1 MADPSD
7 TYTLGST
14 ALRCGEHVVR
24 PARAAAAAALGPE
37 GIGHSPLPRP
47 IGSSPLPPGEGHV
60 RAAAPPPR
68 AALPPGDDQLAA
80 EQSRHVKRRCRQG
93 EVAVRA
99 GHQRGGLR
107 RDLRPHVVRRGQ
119 GHGRPSQGAAPKVA
133 RRHAGLARA
142 PASQLLPHGGAAHR
156 EQSDHGD
163 LRDALRL
170 RRRAHAQ
177 RPVGVHLQLGGDVG
191 QLDPHDVHHRL
202 LPELLL
208 QPALCAARPRA
219 MAHTRASASRRRPPH
234 PRPPA
239 RHLSRATRAPAARP
253 QTSSTS
259 RRAAAAAASS
269 RRAC

>member
-1 MADPSD
+1 MSSAQRVLPQQRPSD
-7 TYTLGST
+7 QKASDTRLSRGPSEARLSRQERVTY
-14 ALRCGEHVVR
+14 E
-24 PARAAAAAALGPE
+24 P
-37 GIGHSPLPRP
+37 PRP
-47 IGSSPLPPGEGHV
+47 
-60 RAAAPPPR
+60 
-68 AALPPGDDQLAA
+68 
-80 EQSRHVKRRCRQG
+80 
-93 EVAVRA
+93 
-99 GHQRGGLR
+99 
-107 RDLRPHVVRRGQ
+107 RRGQ
-119 GHGRPSQGAAPKVA
+119 LCRQATTSSLQSSLVTSNDVAGKAKSLFGLATNAVDFDAIYVPTSFAEVKAMDDRRKALLQKSRGHAW
-133 RRHAGLARA
+133 LARA

-156 EQSDHGD
+156 EESDHGD